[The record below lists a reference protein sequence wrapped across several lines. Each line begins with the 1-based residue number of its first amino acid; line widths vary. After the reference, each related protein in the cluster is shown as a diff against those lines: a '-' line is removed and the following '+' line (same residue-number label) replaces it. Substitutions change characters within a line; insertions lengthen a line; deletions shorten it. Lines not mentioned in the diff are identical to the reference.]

1 MRAMLVPVMIVLS
14 MACGALAEDC
24 GACKPGKV
32 CPTHEGLDDAAI
44 KEATA
49 LARDKDFQ
57 KRREAV
63 DKLSAA
69 AAKHLNAR
77 SKKITNELVKLLSDQ
92 EALVKG
98 YAAEALGAGGDEPTA
113 AQALAAEAGKFDK
126 VLGTEKPSKDDELKK
141 WEEATRLA
149 SSIFTG
155 LGKLTTQ
162 PGAAAA
168 IERGIRSS
176 SPWVG
181 KLAAENSKGFKK
193 SKLVGRALVDMLANY
208 FAKNATDATSAA
220 WTAISMALPEVTGCN
235 DIATQKDGSDAPR
248 WNAEWQKWWRANEK
262 GMK

>member
-1 MRAMLVPVMIVLS
+1 MKAMIVPMMIAAC
-14 MACGALAEDC
+14 MACGAIAEDC
-24 GACKPGKV
+24 GACKPGKI
-32 CPTHEGLDDAAI
+32 CPTHEGLDDTAI
-44 KEATA
+44 KDAGA
-49 LARDKDFQ
+49 LARDKDLQ

-63 DKLSAA
+63 DRLSAA

-77 SKKITNELVKLLSDQ
+77 SKKITNELVKLLSDP

-98 YAAEALGAGGDEPTA
+98 YAAEALGRAGDELTA
-113 AQALAAEAGKFDK
+113 AQALSAESGKFDK
-126 VLGTEKPSKDDELKK
+126 VLGTEKPSKDDDLKK
-141 WEEATRLA
+141 WEEQTRFA
-149 SSIFTG
+149 SSVFTG

-162 PGAAAA
+162 PAAAAA

-176 SPWVG
+176 SPWLG

-193 SKLVGRALVDMLANY
+193 SKIVGRALVDMLASY
-208 FAKNATDATSAA
+208 FMKPATEATSAA

-235 DIATQKDGSDAPR
+235 DIATQKDGADATR